1 MELSAFAHMTK
12 RNVKVVQPGLVYIIE
27 WNAGGDPAAK
37 SRSPSPAPSR
47 ASPAPQGQSAD
58 EGEKTL
64 TRRERK
70 RLERQLAASLP
81 PLPPPS
87 DDTKSATV
95 YVA

>member
-1 MELSAFAHMTK
+1 MSK

-27 WNAGGDPAAK
+27 WNAGGDPVE
-37 SRSPSPAPSR
+37 SRSPSPAPSG
-47 ASPAPQGQSAD
+47 ASPAPQGDATD

-70 RLERQLAASLP
+70 RLERQMSAALP

-87 DDTKSATV
+87 EDASGAAV